1 MGEERCAAT
10 TNDASGQP
18 VAGGE
23 RHRVA
28 PCVQILM
35 HYALF
40 VFCGTGLDS
49 CPQSVLNCV
58 CKSCDYNA
66 MYNVCVF
73 VNFGRLMV
81 RELLPLLVIAA
92 ASTFKLWSDVV
103 DTRCFDVH

>member
-23 RHRVA
+23 RHRMA
-28 PCVQILM
+28 TCVQILM

-49 CPQSVLNCV
+49 CPQNVLNCV
-58 CKSCDYNA
+58 CKSCDYNE
-66 MYNVCVF
+66 MYNVCVCK
-73 VNFGRLMV
+73 VWPPDGQR
-81 RELLPLLVIAA
+81 ASA
-92 ASTFKLWSDVV
+92 ASSD
-103 DTRCFDVH
+103 CCGFNF